1 MQQKSFFKSLIL
13 IGGILLFSSCSKDD
27 GPGIIPME
35 FSDLNYQKD
44 YELTLGDTLSINP
57 EILNLPEGTGFSW
70 KLGDDK
76 VSEAQNL
83 HYAPKQF
90 GTFALQFKALAN
102 NDSLLRSYEV
112 TVNDPYQLY
121 FRPKTENSS
130 KYISEIIEYKPAP
143 GQYINKTYGSLE
155 SAEKLVGGKSAI
167 LSLGAWGGYVT
178 FTFDHTIENRE
189 DAKDFVVY
197 GNAMGGLSE
206 PGIVKV
212 SFDENGNGLPDDT
225 WYELAGSAHQKE
237 ETILN
242 YQLTYTNPKEYA
254 NVPWEDN
261 QKNQDSVMVNPYHSQ
276 NYYPL
281 FIEEKD
287 KMSFNGT
294 RVYPKVSLEGFASI
308 DALEWGYVDNFDAD
322 YNTYAGNAMDLD
334 WAVDDNMNPVA
345 LRGVDFISI
354 YTGAQGNVGW
364 LGEISTEI
372 KGASDLSMTE

>member
-35 FSDLNYQKD
+35 FADLNYQKD

-57 EILNLPEGTGFSW
+57 EILNLPEGAGFSW

-155 SAEKLVGGKSAI
+155 NAEKLVGGKSAI

-261 QKNQDSVMVNPYHSQ
+261 QENQDSVMVNPYHSQ

-287 KMSFNGT
+287 KVSFNGT

-345 LRGVDFISI
+345 LRGVDFISV

>member
-35 FSDLNYQKD
+35 FADLNYQKD

-345 LRGVDFISI
+345 LRGVDFISV

>member
-35 FSDLNYQKD
+35 FADLNYQKD

-57 EILNLPEGTGFSW
+57 KILNLPEGAGFSW

-155 SAEKLVGGKSAI
+155 NAEKLVGGKSAI

-261 QKNQDSVMVNPYHSQ
+261 QENQDSVMVNPYHSQ

-287 KMSFNGT
+287 KVSFNGT

-334 WAVDDNMNPVA
+334 WAVDENMNPVA

>member
-35 FSDLNYQKD
+35 FADLNYQKD

-242 YQLTYTNPKEYA
+242 YQLTYTNPKKYA

-261 QKNQDSVMVNPYHSQ
+261 QEDQDSVMVNPYHSQ

-345 LRGVDFISI
+345 LRGVDFISV

-372 KGASDLSMTE
+372 KGALDLSMTE

>member
-35 FSDLNYQKD
+35 FADLNYQKD

-261 QKNQDSVMVNPYHSQ
+261 QENQDSVMVNPYHSQ

-345 LRGVDFISI
+345 LRGVDFISV

>member
-35 FSDLNYQKD
+35 FADLNYQKD

-261 QKNQDSVMVNPYHSQ
+261 QENQDSVMVNPYHSQ

-281 FIEEKD
+281 FIEEED

-345 LRGVDFISI
+345 LRGVDFISV